1 MPDMLG
7 GSGSIMAMIASL
19 KLNNRKR
26 ISYFVAQKNQ
36 KRVVVVYRKI
46 SKISPE
52 ERRKW
57 ILKYRLQKEER
68 RIKDLAALD
77 FSAMIVFLCL
87 FFLWP

>member
-1 MPDMLG
+1 MLG

-19 KLNNRKR
+19 KLNNRKC

-46 SKISPE
+46 SKLSPE

>member
-1 MPDMLG
+1 MTDMLG

>member
-1 MPDMLG
+1 MLG

-19 KLNNRKR
+19 KLNKRKR

-46 SKISPE
+46 SKLSPE
-52 ERRKW
+52 ERQKW

-68 RIKDLAALD
+68 RMKDLAALD
-77 FSAMIVFLCL
+77 FSAMIVLLCL
-87 FFLWP
+87 FFL

>member
-1 MPDMLG
+1 MLG

-46 SKISPE
+46 SKLSPE
-52 ERRKW
+52 ERQKW

-68 RIKDLAALD
+68 RMKDLAALD